1 MSEHL
6 TQRRCEILADKDPG
20 VGLPGRVY
28 LPGYS
33 RTMGPQSHLF
43 AERERLQSLTWE
55 HFDVKQ
61 LSPTIGAELVGLDL
75 SQELPDEVVS
85 EIQQALWDYKVIFF
99 VIKKSHQN
107 NKYVLRNALV
117 SWKYIP
123 FCHQHRNTRAS

>member
-1 MSEHL
+1 MTDLAGREEV
-6 TQRRCEILADKDPG
+6 EILADKDPG

-61 LSPTIGAELVGLDL
+61 LSPTPLEQNL
-75 SQELPDEVVS
+75 S
-85 EIQQALWDYKVIFF
+85 
-99 VIKKSHQN
+99 
-107 NKYVLRNALV
+107 VLTFLKN
-117 SWKYIP
+117 SQMK
-123 FCHQHRNTRAS
+123 